1 MAWAIVIDRRIENII
16 LYDGVSDYTP
26 PAGALEQVPAQA
38 QVGWERVNGAWKPPG
53 DVPAL
58 SVPREV
64 SRSQGL
70 IALDA
75 LGLLDAVETIVAS
88 AARPVQIA
96 WANEPMFSRD
106 SPAINALWAALGK
119 SQAEL
124 DALFIQAA
132 AIRV

>member
-1 MAWAIVIDRRIENII
+1 MRYGQIDATGLCVAVLETSGTIDAPHMIALADGQDWPLGKVWDGAAWGDA
-16 LYDGVSDYTP
+16 P
-26 PAGALEQVPAQA
+26 PVVP
-38 QVGWERVNGAWKPPG
+38 
-53 DVPAL
+53 
-58 SVPREV
+58 SVPQEV

-88 AARPVQIA
+88 APRPVQIA

-119 SQAEL
+119 SAAEL